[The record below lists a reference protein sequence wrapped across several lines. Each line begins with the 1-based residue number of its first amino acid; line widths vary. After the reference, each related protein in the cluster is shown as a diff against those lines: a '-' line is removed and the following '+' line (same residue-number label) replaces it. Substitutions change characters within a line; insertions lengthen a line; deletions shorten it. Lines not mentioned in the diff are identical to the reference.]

1 MMKFSTSY
9 RSLLASVAISLS
21 SIMTGSCEPAEKY
34 DIPDAVNPGDDGDV
48 SEVLPPYTVMA
59 RKNATS
65 VEWTKYLA
73 YTVNCI
79 EGFTPGGLEN
89 EPETDKYGGWKVGSR
104 SATGFFRTE
113 NIAGRWWLITPEGNL
128 YLSKGVAVFSPGS
141 SDRQIA
147 ALRDKFGTNQE
158 WAKQET
164 ANLKSHGF
172 NSLGA
177 WSAVNQIRG
186 LSEKMPYTVIVS
198 PMGNLN
204 KAMKNS
210 GEEKEGFE
218 NAGWEGYP
226 YDFACIW
233 HEDFP
238 EYVENSVKTFAQ
250 YRDDPYLI
258 GYFVDNEIPWKQYA
272 LENCLT
278 KWKPGHINHDKAQE
292 WLDERKGKQG
302 ATLSEATDEDKKAFI
317 AYCLDY
323 YLKTVTEAIEKYDPN
338 HLFLGCR
345 FNQWNYELVNDEIFR
360 TAGKYMDVISI
371 NHYQK
376 WQPDTQAMQNW
387 AAWSGKPFMITEYY
401 VKGEDSGL
409 PNNTG
414 AGWNVRTQEERGY
427 FFQNFNI
434 ELIKSKACVGW
445 HWFTYMD
452 NDPEDMTTDPSNRD
466 SNKGIVKWN
475 FEYYTPLIE
484 SMTEFNNNVYQLT
497 RFYK

>member
-1 MMKFSTSY
+1 MDNSINYKI
-9 RSLLASVAISLS
+9 LLVSAVMFLLSVAA
-21 SIMTGSCEPAEKY
+21 GSCGSAEKY
-34 DIPDAVNPGDDGDV
+34 AIPDTGDGGEGQST
-48 SEVLPPYTVMA
+48 SEVLPPYKVKT

-65 VEWTKYLA
+65 TEWNEYLA

-79 EGFTPGGLEN
+79 EGFSPEGIEG
-89 EPETDKYGGWKVGSR
+89 EPETDIYGGWKVGTHA
-104 SATGFFRTE
+104 ATGFFHTE

-128 YLSKGVAVFSPGS
+128 YLSKGVAVFSPGG
-141 SDRQIA
+141 SDRQAA
-147 ALRDKFGTNQE
+147 ALSEKYGTQQE
-158 WAKQET
+158 WAKRET
-164 ANLKSHGF
+164 AKLKSYGF

-177 WSAVNQIRG
+177 WSSVNQIRT
-186 LSEKMPYTVIVS
+186 LPEKMPYTVIVN

-204 KAMKNS
+204 KDMKKN
-210 GEEKEGFE
+210 GEEKEGFA

-238 EYVENSVKTFAQ
+238 EYVENSVKTFDQ

-278 KWKPGHINHDKAQE
+278 KWPAGHINHDKAQE
-292 WLDERKGKQG
+292 WLDARKGKQG

-323 YLKTVTEAIEKYDPN
+323 YLKTVTDAIEKYDPN

-387 AAWSGKPFMITEYY
+387 SSWSGKPFMITEYY

-434 ELIKSKACVGW
+434 ELIKSKSCVGW

-484 SMTEFNNNVYQLT
+484 SMAEFNNNVYQLT